1 MSLLNKLGIGG
12 NEAARATRPVASSP
26 SNPNSRTPV
35 VAAGGSGSPRSPE
48 QHVATRVSNGLKEF
62 LWNLDGLGRGTLLDL
77 GPAWQTTLNFF
88 IERGFRVSSE
98 DILRGWK
105 GFLDEEE
112 ARIAVLRGGSL
123 REDPSARESL
133 ELTPDGRATRFL
145 QSNLQYPPASFD
157 AVLLWDVLDYLDP
170 AMTKRTIACLSELLR
185 PAGIVFAMFH
195 SKKPEGFQ
203 RYRVADSNTLQVI
216 PATIVTPPQKVY
228 QNREIQDLFS
238 HYRTMKSFVGR
249 DQLRET
255 LFIK

>member
-1 MSLLNKLGIGG
+1 MTLLNKFGIGG
-12 NEAARATRPVASSP
+12 DGSRKSRPVS
-26 SNPNSRTPV
+26 
-35 VAAGGSGSPRSPE
+35 SGSQSPTAVAPAASTGSTRAPE

-98 DILRGWK
+98 DVLRGWK
-105 GFLDEEE
+105 SFLDEDEG
-112 ARIAVLRGGSL
+112 RL
-123 REDPSARESL
+123 REDPNYRDKVD
-133 ELTPDGRATRFL
+133 LTPDGRAQRFL
-145 QSNLQYPPASFD
+145 KSNLQYAPASFD
-157 AVLLWDVLDYLDP
+157 AVLLWDVFDYLDP
-170 AMTKRTIACLSELLR
+170 AMTKQTIACLTELLR

-216 PATIVTPPQKVY
+216 PSSIVTPPQKVY

-249 DQLRET
+249 DQLREN

>member
-1 MSLLNKLGIGG
+1 MTLLNKFGIGNG
-12 NEAARATRPVASSP
+12 AGRTERPSTTAVKQPPAVSASPASSRA
-26 SNPNSRTPV
+26 SD
-35 VAAGGSGSPRSPE
+35 

-105 GFLDEEE
+105 GFVEEE
-112 ARIAVLRGGSL
+112 ETRLRD
-123 REDPSARESL
+123 DPTYRDSVDTTAQ
-133 ELTPDGRATRFL
+133 GRSTRFM
-145 QSNLQYPPASFD
+145 QGNLQYPPASFD

-170 AMTKRTIACLSELLR
+170 AMTKQTVASITDLLR
-185 PAGIVFAMFH
+185 PAGIVLAMFH

-203 RYRVADSNTLQVI
+203 RYRIADSNTLQVI
-216 PATIVTPPQKVY
+216 PATIVAPSQKIY
-228 QNREIQDLFS
+228 QNREIQELFS

-249 DQLRET
+249 DQLREA

>member
-1 MSLLNKLGIGG
+1 
-12 NEAARATRPVASSP
+12 
-26 SNPNSRTPV
+26 
-35 VAAGGSGSPRSPE
+35 
-48 QHVATRVSNGLKEF
+48 

-105 GFLDEEE
+105 SFLDEDEG
-112 ARIAVLRGGSL
+112 RL
-123 REDPSARESL
+123 REDPNYRDQVD
-133 ELTPDGRATRFL
+133 LTPDGRAQRFL
-145 QSNLQYPPASFD
+145 KSNLQYAPASFD
-157 AVLLWDVLDYLDP
+157 AVLLWDVFDYLDP
-170 AMTKRTIACLSELLR
+170 AMTKQTIACLTELLR

-216 PATIVTPPQKVY
+216 PSSIVTPPQKVY

-249 DQLRET
+249 DQLREN